1 MTRPDQGPTNKQQ
14 GQPNPFDTG
23 LPMLRLPA
31 PPTGKRRRRRP
42 AARRS
47 GTSSGAPLHAP
58 EPPRTPPRPPEPP
71 HTAPPAMPQPFYGPE
86 LSRPESPRAMP
97 QPPYDSGSPRPALPF
112 AERGPSYEPE
122 SPHPA
127 SPRGLP
133 EFYGPELPRPESPGA
148 MPQPPYDSGSPRPE
162 SPVGESGSFYPP
174 ESSQA
179 GLPVGDS
186 GPFYEPESQH
196 VASPVAEPEPSYAP
210 ESPLTE
216 GKPSYEHEL
225 PRPAVPL
232 AQRGPSHE
240 PECPHPASPRAEPQ
254 PFYDPESP
262 LSASQFAAAEPF
274 YEPGL
279 PRIESPYAVPEG
291 SGEPEPLR
299 PASRFAEP
307 DPSGEPE
314 SPRAEPPP
322 ARQSPRRM
330 GEWAEWLDPP
340 IRSEEPAESP
350 TVEIRVP
357 VDEEPEL
364 ERGADDDAP
373 LIPAIIDRTGGNPG
387 PALRRPRPR
396 QQEQQPERGNK
407 ILAVLIV
414 LGVLVAVGSILW
426 AVLPSSGNRAAPTP
440 TSSVPVVDD
449 ARPTVSPTP
458 TGPES
463 PAAVATPGCEQRRTG
478 DVVSGTGVGGTTDG
492 PSAILAFE
500 RAYYVQRS
508 GIAARAVVAADATV
522 PPAEQIQRG
531 IDQVPVGTRYC
542 VQITRTATGAGDSQS
557 HWEVRLTQQ
566 YPDQLPKTFTQII
579 TTKTVTGRTVITG
592 ISMA

>member
-1 MTRPDQGPTNKQQ
+1 
-14 GQPNPFDTG
+14 
-23 LPMLRLPA
+23 
-31 PPTGKRRRRRP
+31 
-42 AARRS
+42 
-47 GTSSGAPLHAP
+47 
-58 EPPRTPPRPPEPP
+58 
-71 HTAPPAMPQPFYGPE
+71 MPQPFYEPE
-86 LSRPESPRAMP
+86 LPNPASPRAVPEFYGPESPRPEWPRAVP
-97 QPPYDSGSPRPALPF
+97 QPQYEPGSRHPVLPF

-122 SPHPA
+122 LPHPA
-127 SPRGLP
+127 SPGGVP
-133 EFYGPELPRPESPGA
+133 EFEGPES
-148 MPQPPYDSGSPRPE
+148 
-162 SPVGESGSFYPP
+162 
-174 ESSQA
+174 
-179 GLPVGDS
+179 
-186 GPFYEPESQH
+186 
-196 VASPVAEPEPSYAP
+196 
-210 ESPLTE
+210 
-216 GKPSYEHEL
+216 
-225 PRPAVPL
+225 
-232 AQRGPSHE
+232 
-240 PECPHPASPRAEPQ
+240 PHPASPRAEPR
-254 PFYDPESP
+254 PFSEPESP
-262 LSASQFAAAEPF
+262 RFASAFAERESFFEPEMSRTESPNSVPEEF
-274 YEPGL
+274 GEPG
-279 PRIESPYAVPEG
+279 SP
-291 SGEPEPLR
+291 R
-299 PASRFAEP
+299 PAMQFAEP
-307 DPSGEPE
+307 DPSDEPE
-314 SPRAEPPP
+314 PPRAEPPV
-322 ARQSPRRM
+322 RRSPRRM

-340 IRSEEPAESP
+340 TRSEEPAESP

-364 ERGADDDAP
+364 ERGAGDDAP

-396 QQEQQPERGNK
+396 PQEQQPERSNK

-426 AVLPSSGNRAAPTP
+426 AVLPSAGNRAAPSP

-542 VQITRTATGAGDSQS
+542 VQITRTASGAGDGQS

>member
-42 AARRS
+42 SARRS
-47 GTSSGAPLHAP
+47 GSSSSAPLRAP
-58 EPPRTPPRPPEPP
+58 EPPRTPPHPPEPSRA
-71 HTAPPAMPQPFYGPE
+71 APRPMPEPFYG
-86 LSRPESPRAMP
+86 
-97 QPPYDSGSPRPALPF
+97 
-112 AERGPSYEPE
+112 PE

-127 SPRGLP
+127 TPLAEPGPSYRPELPRAASPAMP
-133 EFYGPELPRPESPGA
+133 EPFYGPESPHPA
-148 MPQPPYDSGSPRPE
+148 TPLAEP
-162 SPVGESGSFYPP
+162 
-174 ESSQA
+174 
-179 GLPVGDS
+179 
-186 GPFYEPESQH
+186 GPFYE
-196 VASPVAEPEPSYAP
+196 
-210 ESPLTE
+210 
-216 GKPSYEHEL
+216 
-225 PRPAVPL
+225 
-232 AQRGPSHE
+232 HE
-240 PECPHPASPRAEPQ
+240 P
-254 PFYDPESP
+254 
-262 LSASQFAAAEPF
+262 
-274 YEPGL
+274 
-279 PRIESPYAVPEG
+279 
-291 SGEPEPLR
+291 
-299 PASRFAEP
+299 
-307 DPSGEPE
+307 
-314 SPRAEPPP
+314 PRAEPPP
-322 ARQSPRRM
+322 VRQPPRRM

-350 TVEIRVP
+350 TVEIQVP
-357 VDEEPEL
+357 VDEEPEP
-364 ERGADDDAP
+364 ERGGDDDVP
-373 LIPAIIDRTGGNPG
+373 LVPAIIDRTGGNPG
-387 PALRRPRPR
+387 PALRRPR

-414 LGVLVAVGSILW
+414 LGLLVAVGSILW
-426 AVLPSSGNRAAPTP
+426 AVLPSSGTRAAPTP
-440 TSSVPVVDD
+440 TSSAPAADD

-508 GIAARAVVAADATV
+508 GIAARAVVATDATV

-542 VQITRTATGAGDSQS
+542 VQITRTAAGAGDGQS